1 MGRSCAGLAAPKHLL
16 APVGN
21 IAVPPIDPPDQPMSL
36 DPGSDDSLQLHRLH
50 EGAFRLPGAW
60 EDRSVTLLRPGGSEG
75 LGASI
80 VVTRDNL
87 PDDMPL
93 SGFVERQRRMFEKE
107 LPGFTLLQDTA
118 GELDAHPSH
127 LLEFHW
133 DNRGVL
139 LYQAVVIVLFE
150 RRLLNFTASVPRQ
163 AADRAT
169 RQSLLRIITSFRF
182 VAPDAALPA

>member
-50 EGAFRLPGAW
+50 EGVFRLPGAW